1 MIKSNVRIYCNK
13 CQTVHKRKYLKQGL
27 LSFEGKKK
35 WLKKTPFDRYG
46 YFSKDDDRLKESN

>member
-13 CQTVHKRKYLKQGL
+13 CQTVHKRKCLKQGL
-27 LSFEGKKK
+27 VSFEGKKK

-46 YFSKDDDRLKESN
+46 CLMTIFPKMMTD

>member
-27 LSFEGKKK
+27 VSLEGKKQ
-35 WLKKTPFDRYG
+35 WLAFDRYG
-46 YFSKDDDRLKESN
+46 CLMTIFPKMMTD